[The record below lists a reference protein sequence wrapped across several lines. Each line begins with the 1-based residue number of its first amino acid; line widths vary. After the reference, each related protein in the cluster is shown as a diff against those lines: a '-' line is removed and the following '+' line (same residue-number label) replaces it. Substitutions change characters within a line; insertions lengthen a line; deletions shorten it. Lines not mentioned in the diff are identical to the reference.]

1 MSTIISTELL
11 YQIALTLIPQIGP
24 VQSKILVEKFGNAE
38 AIFKARYTELMHT
51 EGIGA
56 ARAGNIKRFNGFREA
71 EDEMRFIEQHH
82 VQPLFITDKKY
93 PQRLIH
99 CYDSPTL
106 LYYKGNADLNTSK
119 IVSIVGTRN
128 NTEYGRQRTEQLIEE
143 LASQQVLVVSG
154 LAFGIDAIAHKKA
167 LKHGLPTIGVLA
179 HGLDQMYPIQHTAL
193 AKEMQMQGGLLTEF
207 MHGSKPDKHNFPTR
221 NRIVAGMSDA
231 TIVVETGDKG
241 GSMITAE
248 LANNYNKDVFAF
260 PGRSTDVKSAGCNQ
274 LIRANKAALICNA
287 HDLAEALGWNNE
299 TRLPATP
306 QRSIFIELTKEQQV
320 LFDLLKDKGPL
331 HIDEINTGSGLSNSS
346 IAMAILDL
354 ELQHV
359 IVSLPGK
366 MYQLRQ

>member
-1 MSTIISTELL
+1 MSTTFSTDLL
-11 YQIALTLIPQIGP
+11 YQIALTLIPQVGP
-24 VQSKILVEKFGNAE
+24 VQAKILIERFGHAE
-38 AIFKARYTELMHT
+38 AIFKARYSELMHT

-56 ARAGNIKRFNGFREA
+56 ARAGNIKRFSGFREA
-71 EDEMRFIEQHH
+71 EEEMRFIEQNNI
-82 VQPLFITDKKY
+82 QPLFITDKKY
-93 PQRLIH
+93 PRRLIH

-106 LYYKGNADLNTSK
+106 LYYKGNADLNASK
-119 IVSIVGTRN
+119 IIAVVGTRH

-143 LASQQVLVVSG
+143 LASQEVLVISG
-154 LAFGIDAIAHKKA
+154 LAFGIDAIAHKRA
-167 LKHGLPTIGVLA
+167 LKHGLQTVGVLA
-179 HGLDQMYPIQHTAL
+179 HGLDQVYPIQHSAL
-193 AKEMQMQGGLLTEF
+193 AKEMSVQGGLLTEF
-207 MHGSKPDKHNFPTR
+207 RHRSKPDKHNFPTR

-231 TIVVETGDKG
+231 TIVIETGDKG

-248 LANNYNKDVFAF
+248 LANSYNKDVFVF
-260 PGRSTDVKSAGCNQ
+260 PGRSTDIKSAGCNQ

-299 TRLPATP
+299 NRVSATR
-306 QRSIFIELTKEQQV
+306 QRSIFIELTKDQQI

-331 HIDEINTGSGLSNSS
+331 HIDEINTGIGLSNSG

-366 MYQLRQ
+366 MYQLA